1 MKVQWLGHASFLITS
16 DSGLRVITDPYAPD
30 ERLTYGPIDE
40 TADIVTVS
48 HGHSDHA
55 NVAAV
60 KGRPEVVSSKGRH
73 HVKGINIVGVPTFHD
88 DRKGSQ
94 RGSNIVFCMSV
105 DGVNVCHLGDLGHPL
120 SWDQAR
126 EMGQV
131 DVLLLPVGGYYT
143 IDASV
148 ATQVCQRI
156 EPRVI
161 IPMHFHNPKCDFPI
175 ADAEP
180 FLAGK
185 QNVRRL
191 DSSEVELHQETLPAE
206 TEIIVLKPAK

>member
-16 DSGLRVITDPYAPD
+16 EGGLRIITDPYAPD
-30 ERLTYGPIDE
+30 ERLTYGPINE
-40 TADIVTVS
+40 AADIVTVS

-60 KGRPEVVSSKGRH
+60 KGSPEVVRRAGRH

-94 RGSNIVFCMSV
+94 RGSNIVFCMNV

-120 SWDQAR
+120 GKDQAE

-143 IDASV
+143 IDANV

-161 IPMHFHNPKCDFPI
+161 IPMHFRNPKCDFPI

-185 QNVRRL
+185 RNVRRL
-191 DSSEVELHQETLPAE
+191 DSSEVELHRETLPAE
-206 TEIIVLKPAK
+206 TETIVLKPAR